1 MPIGTVQWKYY
12 KAIKA
17 LKISL
22 GNLTASLLFAIA
34 YVLNGT
40 MRKKENV
47 IKENTTTSTNEKNE
61 IQDQETK
68 REGETK
74 KEEGIQESVKNML
87 QDNSMENER
96 VENIIQMPEQAVEPT
111 KVHNEYL
118 LGISIIFLIL
128 SIIFFIIFE
137 KRQQKRK
144 IKMSK

>member
-22 GNLTASLLFAIA
+22 GNLTASLLFMVAFI
-34 YVLNGT
+34 LSKTT
-40 MRKKENV
+40 MKKEDV
-47 IKENTTTSTNEKNE
+47 IKESTSTIGKNE
-61 IQDQETK
+61 LEDQA
-68 REGETK
+68 TK
-74 KEEGIQESVKNML
+74 KEQEVQEMMKNTI